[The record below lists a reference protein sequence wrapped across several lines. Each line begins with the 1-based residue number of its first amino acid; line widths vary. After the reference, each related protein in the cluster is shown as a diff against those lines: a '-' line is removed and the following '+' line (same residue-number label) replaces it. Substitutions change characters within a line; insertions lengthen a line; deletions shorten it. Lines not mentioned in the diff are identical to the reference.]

1 MNQNNYME
9 LAIQYAKK
17 AALLNE
23 IPVGAVLVDEI
34 NNEILSLRH
43 NEIIMENNPNPKPP
57 RY

>member
-23 IPVGAVLVDEI
+23 IPIGAVLVDEI

-43 NEIIMENNPNPKPP
+43 NEIIMES
-57 RY
+57 